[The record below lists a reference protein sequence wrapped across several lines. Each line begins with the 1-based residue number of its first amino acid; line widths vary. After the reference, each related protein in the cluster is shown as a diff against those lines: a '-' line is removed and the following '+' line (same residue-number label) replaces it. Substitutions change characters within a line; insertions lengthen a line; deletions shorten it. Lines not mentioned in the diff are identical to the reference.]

1 MQIQLVVRIGKIQRV
16 LASAKLMCEWLLL
29 TLITGPALGSAL
41 FVAGGFTL
49 PYVVVASSAFLVA
62 IILAI
67 VVPKVSIDEKSKCQ
81 TKSVGFLAILKVQ
94 RLFLFLC

>member
-1 MQIQLVVRIGKIQRV
+1 
-16 LASAKLMCEWLLL
+16 MCEWLLL
-29 TLITGPALGSAL
+29 TLIAGPALGSAL

-49 PYVVVASSAFLVA
+49 PYVVVASTAFLVA

-81 TKSVGFLAILKVQ
+81 TKSVGFSAILKVQ
-94 RLFLFLC
+94 RLLLLFLC